1 MSESSEERRRARLRW
16 ISLGEAIAI
25 AALVISGLGLW
36 HEWRRDDAPATSTT
50 TTVVEKRA
58 SIPLTLRAKATNDG
72 RTLEISPVESSHAL
86 ESLKITL
93 PGAATIEVG
102 SDGELDASDVES
114 VLKGHD
120 KDPKDRTLS
129 VPVRVDA
136 RYVEAGKDRRG
147 GGSYTLR
154 YKWEGGGLFGGRS
167 LRLVGL
173 SRG

>member
-1 MSESSEERRRARLRW
+1 MSESSEEKARRARLRW

-36 HEWRRDDAPATSTT
+36 HEWRRDEAPSTTT

-147 GGSYTLR
+147 GPCRLR
-154 YKWEGGGLFGGRS
+154 RSGR
-167 LRLVGL
+167 RPA
-173 SRG
+173 RGR